1 VPEVELTA
9 AMLADLPE
17 ELLQRLRETTL
28 ELNMEVILE
37 VIDRIEAHAP
47 ETAEHLRA
55 LVQTFQIQRIR
66 KVLKKVEDK

>member
-1 VPEVELTA
+1 
-9 AMLADLPE
+9 MLADLPE